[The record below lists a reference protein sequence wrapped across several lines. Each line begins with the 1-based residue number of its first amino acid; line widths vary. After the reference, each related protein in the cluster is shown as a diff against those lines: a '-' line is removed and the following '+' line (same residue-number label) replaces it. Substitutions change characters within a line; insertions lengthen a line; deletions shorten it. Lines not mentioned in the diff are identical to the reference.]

1 VRVGE
6 LSPDAIWFPAD
17 FAGSDYHRLME
28 RRAVLTSGAVIA
40 GAGIAAVTLAACGD
54 NSGSAP
60 DSASGSAPAASAG
73 SASSGVKIAMVSDV
87 PVGSI
92 FAFEDPQGGPAFLL
106 QPAAGTFLA
115 YSGICTHNGCT
126 VGYDE
131 AAAEF
136 ACPCHGA
143 RFEVA
148 TGEPVQGPAQQ
159 PLAKIAVV
167 ESGGTVSYA

>member
-1 VRVGE
+1 
-6 LSPDAIWFPAD
+6 
-17 FAGSDYHRLME
+17 ME

-54 NSGSAP
+54 NSGSAG
-60 DSASGSAPAASAG
+60 SAASSAAPAGSAPAASPG
-73 SASSGVKIAMVSDV
+73 SASSGAQIAKTTDV
-87 PVGSI
+87 PVGSV
-92 FAFEDPQGGPAFLL
+92 FAFQDPQGGPAFLL

-159 PLAKIAVV
+159 PLAKIAIV
-167 ESGGTVSYA
+167 ESGGVISYA

>member
-1 VRVGE
+1 
-6 LSPDAIWFPAD
+6 
-17 FAGSDYHRLME
+17 ME

-40 GAGIAAVTLAACGD
+40 GVGIAAVTLAACGD
-54 NSGSAP
+54 NSGSTGAAA
-60 DSASGSAPAASAG
+60 SAASPAGSAPASSSG
-73 SASSGVKIAMVSDV
+73 TASSGTQIATTADL
-87 PVGSI
+87 PVGSV
-92 FAFEDPQGGPAFLL
+92 FAFQDPQGGPAFLL

-131 AAAEF
+131 SAAEF

-167 ESGGTVSYA
+167 EAGGVISYA

>member
-1 VRVGE
+1 
-6 LSPDAIWFPAD
+6 
-17 FAGSDYHRLME
+17 ME

-40 GAGIAAVTLAACGD
+40 GAGIAAVTLAACSDG
-54 NSGSAP
+54 GSA
-60 DSASGSAPAASAG
+60 SASAGAGSAAASA
-73 SASSGVKIAMVSDV
+73 SAATGQIAKAADV
-87 PVGSI
+87 PVGSV
-92 FAFEDPQGGPAFLL
+92 FAFQDPQGGPAFLL

-131 AAAEF
+131 PAAQF

-143 RFEVA
+143 RFDAA
-148 TGEPVQGPAQQ
+148 TGAVVQGPAQQ

-167 ESGGTVSYA
+167 ESGGVISYA

>member
-1 VRVGE
+1 
-6 LSPDAIWFPAD
+6 
-17 FAGSDYHRLME
+17 ME
-28 RRAVLTSGAVIA
+28 RRAVLTTGAVLA
-40 GAGIAAVTLAACGD
+40 GAGVAAVTLSAC
-54 NSGSAP
+54 SG
-60 DSASGSAPAASAG
+60 GG
-73 SASSGVKIAMVSDV
+73 SASAATSPSAAPVATSAASGTKIAQVSDV
-87 PVGSI
+87 PVGGI

-148 TGEPVQGPAQQ
+148 TGEPVQGPAQK
-159 PLAKIAVV
+159 PLTAIAVV
-167 ESGGTVSYA
+167 ESGGVISYA

>member
-1 VRVGE
+1 
-6 LSPDAIWFPAD
+6 
-17 FAGSDYHRLME
+17 ME

-54 NSGSAP
+54 NSGSAAA
-60 DSASGSAPAASAG
+60 SASAPAPEGSASAASAG
-73 SASSGVKIAMVSDV
+73 SASSGAKIAMASDV

>member
-1 VRVGE
+1 
-6 LSPDAIWFPAD
+6 
-17 FAGSDYHRLME
+17 ME
-28 RRAVLTSGAVIA
+28 RRAVLTSGVVIA

-54 NSGSAP
+54 NSGSAS
-60 DSASGSAPAASAG
+60 SAATPQTPAGSAPASPAG
-73 SASSGVKIAMVSDV
+73 NASSGAQIAQAADV
-87 PVGSI
+87 PVGGI

-148 TGEPVQGPAQQ
+148 TGEPVQGPAQK
-159 PLAKIAVV
+159 PLTAIAVV
-167 ESGGTVSYA
+167 EAGGVISYA

>member
-1 VRVGE
+1 
-6 LSPDAIWFPAD
+6 
-17 FAGSDYHRLME
+17 
-28 RRAVLTSGAVIA
+28 VIA

-54 NSGSAP
+54 NSGSAAA
-60 DSASGSAPAASAG
+60 SASAPAPEGSAPAASAG
-73 SASSGVKIAMVSDV
+73 SASSGAKIAMASDV

-115 YSGICTHNGCT
+115 YSGVCTHNGCT

-131 AAAEF
+131 AASEF

-167 ESGGTVSYA
+167 ESGGVVSYA

>member
-1 VRVGE
+1 
-6 LSPDAIWFPAD
+6 
-17 FAGSDYHRLME
+17 M
-28 RRAVLTSGAVIA
+28 
-40 GAGIAAVTLAACGD
+40 
-54 NSGSAP
+54 
-60 DSASGSAPAASAG
+60 
-73 SASSGVKIAMVSDV
+73 
-87 PVGSI
+87 PVGGI

-115 YSGICTHNGCT
+115 YSGVCTHNGCT

-167 ESGGTVSYA
+167 ESGGVVSYA

>member
-1 VRVGE
+1 MAASAE
-6 LSPDAIWFPAD
+6 SSP
-17 FAGSDYHRLME
+17 M
-28 RRAVLTSGAVIA
+28 
-40 GAGIAAVTLAACGD
+40 
-54 NSGSAP
+54 
-60 DSASGSAPAASAG
+60 APAATSA
-73 SASSGVKIAMVSDV
+73 ASGTKIAQVSDV
-87 PVGSI
+87 PVGSV
-92 FAFEDPQGGPAFLL
+92 FAFEDPEGGPAFLL

-148 TGEPVQGPAQQ
+148 TGEPVQGPAQK
-159 PLAKIAVV
+159 PLTAIAVV
-167 ESGGTVSYA
+167 ESGGVVSYA

>member
-1 VRVGE
+1 
-6 LSPDAIWFPAD
+6 
-17 FAGSDYHRLME
+17 M
-28 RRAVLTSGAVIA
+28 IA

-54 NSGSAP
+54 NSGSAGA
-60 DSASGSAPAASAG
+60 SANSAAPAGSAPAASAG
-73 SASSGVKIAMVSDV
+73 SASSGVKIAMVTDV

-167 ESGGTVSYA
+167 ESGGVVSYA

>member
-1 VRVGE
+1 
-6 LSPDAIWFPAD
+6 
-17 FAGSDYHRLME
+17 
-28 RRAVLTSGAVIA
+28 VIA

-54 NSGSAP
+54 NSGSAAA
-60 DSASGSAPAASAG
+60 SASAPAPEGSAPAASAG
-73 SASSGVKIAMVSDV
+73 SASSGEKIAMVSDV

-115 YSGICTHNGCT
+115 YSGVCTHNGCT

-131 AAAEF
+131 AASEF

-167 ESGGTVSYA
+167 ESGGVVSYA

>member
-1 VRVGE
+1 V
-6 LSPDAIWFPAD
+6 A
-17 FAGSDYHRLME
+17 
-28 RRAVLTSGAVIA
+28 TSA
-40 GAGIAAVTLAACGD
+40 
-54 NSGSAP
+54 
-60 DSASGSAPAASAG
+60 ASGT
-73 SASSGVKIAMVSDV
+73 KIAQVSDI
-87 PVGSI
+87 PVGGI

-115 YSGICTHNGCT
+115 YSGVCTHNGCT

-148 TGEPVQGPAQQ
+148 TGEPVQGPAQK
-159 PLAKIAVV
+159 PLTAIAVV
-167 ESGGTVSYA
+167 ESGGVVSYA

>member
-1 VRVGE
+1 
-6 LSPDAIWFPAD
+6 
-17 FAGSDYHRLME
+17 ME

-54 NSGSAP
+54 NSGSAAA
-60 DSASGSAPAASAG
+60 SASAPAPEGSAPAASAG
-73 SASSGVKIAMVSDV
+73 SASSGEKIAMVSDV

-167 ESGGTVSYA
+167 ESGGVVSYA

>member
-1 VRVGE
+1 
-6 LSPDAIWFPAD
+6 
-17 FAGSDYHRLME
+17 ME

-54 NSGSAP
+54 NSGSAGS
-60 DSASGSAPAASAG
+60 SATSAAPAGSAPAASAG
-73 SASSGVKIAMVSDV
+73 SVSSGAQIAKSTDV
-87 PVGSI
+87 PVGSV
-92 FAFEDPQGGPAFLL
+92 FAFQDPQGGPAFLL

-115 YSGICTHNGCT
+115 YSGVCTHNGCT

-167 ESGGTVSYA
+167 ESGGVISYA

>member
-1 VRVGE
+1 
-6 LSPDAIWFPAD
+6 
-17 FAGSDYHRLME
+17 
-28 RRAVLTSGAVIA
+28 VIA

-54 NSGSAP
+54 NSGSAAA
-60 DSASGSAPAASAG
+60 SASAPAPEGSAPAASAG
-73 SASSGVKIAMVSDV
+73 SASSGEKIAMVSDV

-167 ESGGTVSYA
+167 ESGGVVSYA

>member
-1 VRVGE
+1 
-6 LSPDAIWFPAD
+6 
-17 FAGSDYHRLME
+17 ME
-28 RRAVLTSGAVIA
+28 RRAVLTTGAVIA

-54 NSGSAP
+54 NSGSGAA
-60 DSASGSAPAASAG
+60 SASAPAPEASAPAASAG
-73 SASSGVKIAMVSDV
+73 SASSGAKIAMVSDV
-87 PVGSI
+87 PVGSV
-92 FAFEDPQGGPAFLL
+92 FAFQDPQGGPAFLL

-115 YSGICTHNGCT
+115 YSGVCTHNGCT

-159 PLAKIAVV
+159 PLTKIAVV

>member
-1 VRVGE
+1 
-6 LSPDAIWFPAD
+6 
-17 FAGSDYHRLME
+17 ME

-40 GAGIAAVTLAACGD
+40 GAGIAAATLAACGD
-54 NSGSAP
+54 NSGSAG
-60 DSASGSAPAASAG
+60 SAASSAAPAGSAPAASPG
-73 SASSGVKIAMVSDV
+73 SASSGAQIAKTTDV
-87 PVGSI
+87 PVGSV
-92 FAFEDPQGGPAFLL
+92 FAFQDPQGGPAFLL

-167 ESGGTVSYA
+167 ESGGVISYA

>member
-1 VRVGE
+1 
-6 LSPDAIWFPAD
+6 
-17 FAGSDYHRLME
+17 ME

-40 GAGIAAVTLAACGD
+40 GAGIAAVGLAGCG
-54 NSGSAP
+54 NGAG
-60 DSASGSAPAASAG
+60 AAAPAAAG
-73 SASSGVKIAMVSDV
+73 SSSAAAGGGAASGTVIAKTADV
-87 PVGSI
+87 PVGSV
-92 FAFEDPQGGPAFLL
+92 FAFQDPQGGPAFLL

-131 AAAEF
+131 AASEF

-159 PLAKIAVV
+159 PLVKIAVV
-167 ESGGTVSYA
+167 ESGGVISYA

>member
-1 VRVGE
+1 
-6 LSPDAIWFPAD
+6 
-17 FAGSDYHRLME
+17 ME

-54 NSGSAP
+54 NSGSASGAATAETP
-60 DSASGSAPAASAG
+60 AGSAPASPAG
-73 SASSGVKIAMVSDV
+73 NASSGAQIAQAADV
-87 PVGSI
+87 PVGGI

-106 QPAAGTFLA
+106 QPAAGTYLA

-131 AAAEF
+131 AIAEF
-136 ACPCHGA
+136 VCPCHGA

-148 TGEPVQGPAQQ
+148 TGEPVQGPAQK
-159 PLAKIAVV
+159 PLTAIAVV
-167 ESGGTVSYA
+167 ESGGVITYA

>member
-1 VRVGE
+1 
-6 LSPDAIWFPAD
+6 
-17 FAGSDYHRLME
+17 ME

-54 NSGSAP
+54 NSGSAAA
-60 DSASGSAPAASAG
+60 SASAPAPEGSAPAASAG
-73 SASSGVKIAMVSDV
+73 SASSGAKIAMASDV

>member
-1 VRVGE
+1 
-6 LSPDAIWFPAD
+6 
-17 FAGSDYHRLME
+17 ME
-28 RRAVLTSGAVIA
+28 RRAVLTTGAVLA
-40 GAGIAAVTLAACGD
+40 GAGVAAVTLSACSGG
-54 NSGSAP
+54 GSASTTAS
-60 DSASGSAPAASAG
+60 SAAASEAAPAATSA
-73 SASSGVKIAMVSDV
+73 ASGTQIAQVADV
-87 PVGSI
+87 PVGGI

-167 ESGGTVSYA
+167 ESGGIVSYA

>member
-1 VRVGE
+1 
-6 LSPDAIWFPAD
+6 
-17 FAGSDYHRLME
+17 ME

-40 GAGIAAVTLAACGD
+40 GAGIAAVTLAAC
-54 NSGSAP
+54 SGN
-60 DSASGSAPAASAG
+60 SASGDEAASAAAPAGSAPAASSG
-73 SASSGVKIAMVSDV
+73 SASSGAQIAQAADV
-87 PVGSI
+87 PVGSV
-92 FAFEDPQGGPAFLL
+92 FAFQDPQGGPAFLL
-106 QPAAGTFLA
+106 QPAAGTYLA

-148 TGEPVQGPAQQ
+148 TGEPVQGPAQK
-159 PLAKIAVV
+159 PLTKIAVV
-167 ESGGTVSYA
+167 ESGGVVSYA

>member
-1 VRVGE
+1 
-6 LSPDAIWFPAD
+6 
-17 FAGSDYHRLME
+17 ME

-40 GAGIAAVTLAACGD
+40 GAGIAAVTLAACSDG
-54 NSGSAP
+54 
-60 DSASGSAPAASAG
+60 G
-73 SASSGVKIAMVSDV
+73 SASAPSAEATTAASPAAVAPAGSGKIANASDV
-87 PVGSI
+87 PVGSV
-92 FAFEDPQGGPAFLL
+92 FAFQDPQGGPAFLL

-159 PLAKIAVV
+159 PLTKIAVV
-167 ESGGTVSYA
+167 ESGGVVSYA

>member
-1 VRVGE
+1 
-6 LSPDAIWFPAD
+6 
-17 FAGSDYHRLME
+17 ME

-54 NSGSAP
+54 NSGSAG
-60 DSASGSAPAASAG
+60 SAASSAAPAGSAPAASPG
-73 SASSGVKIAMVSDV
+73 SASSGAQIAKTTDV
-87 PVGSI
+87 PVGSV
-92 FAFEDPQGGPAFLL
+92 FAFQDPQGGPAFLL

-115 YSGICTHNGCT
+115 YSGVCTHNGCT

-167 ESGGTVSYA
+167 ESGGVISYA

>member
-1 VRVGE
+1 
-6 LSPDAIWFPAD
+6 
-17 FAGSDYHRLME
+17 ME

-54 NSGSAP
+54 NSGSAAA
-60 DSASGSAPAASAG
+60 SASAPAPEGSAPAASAG
-73 SASSGVKIAMVSDV
+73 SASSGEKIAMVSDV

-115 YSGICTHNGCT
+115 YSGVCTHNGCT

-131 AAAEF
+131 AASEF

-167 ESGGTVSYA
+167 ESGGVVSYA

>member
-1 VRVGE
+1 
-6 LSPDAIWFPAD
+6 
-17 FAGSDYHRLME
+17 ME

-54 NSGSAP
+54 NSGSAAA
-60 DSASGSAPAASAG
+60 SASAPAPEGSAPAASAG
-73 SASSGVKIAMVSDV
+73 SASSGAKIAMVSEV

-167 ESGGTVSYA
+167 ESGGTISYA

>member
-1 VRVGE
+1 
-6 LSPDAIWFPAD
+6 
-17 FAGSDYHRLME
+17 ME

-54 NSGSAP
+54 NSGSAAA
-60 DSASGSAPAASAG
+60 SASAPAPEGSAPAASAG
-73 SASSGVKIAMVSDV
+73 SASSGEKIAMVSDV

-131 AAAEF
+131 GAAEF

-143 RFEVA
+143 RFEAA
-148 TGEPVQGPAQQ
+148 TGDVVQGPAQR
-159 PLAKIAVV
+159 PLTKIAVV
-167 ESGGTVSYA
+167 ESGGVISYA

>member
-1 VRVGE
+1 
-6 LSPDAIWFPAD
+6 
-17 FAGSDYHRLME
+17 ME

-54 NSGSAP
+54 NSGSAGA
-60 DSASGSAPAASAG
+60 SANSAAPAGSAPAASAG
-73 SASSGVKIAMVSDV
+73 SASSGVKIAMVTDV

-167 ESGGTVSYA
+167 ESGGVVSYA

>member
-1 VRVGE
+1 
-6 LSPDAIWFPAD
+6 
-17 FAGSDYHRLME
+17 ME

-54 NSGSAP
+54 NSGSAAA
-60 DSASGSAPAASAG
+60 SASAPAPEGSAPAASAG
-73 SASSGVKIAMVSDV
+73 SASSGAKIAMVSDV
-87 PVGSI
+87 PVGSV
-92 FAFEDPQGGPAFLL
+92 FAFQDPQGGPAFLL

-131 AAAEF
+131 SAAEF

-167 ESGGTVSYA
+167 ESGGTVNYA

>member
-1 VRVGE
+1 M
-6 LSPDAIWFPAD
+6 PARIGV
-17 FAGSDYHRLME
+17 APPS
-28 RRAVLTSGAVIA
+28 A
-40 GAGIAAVTLAACGD
+40 GARARRVHQHAVETAGLAFD
-54 NSGSAP
+54 P
-60 DSASGSAPAASAG
+60 F
-73 SASSGVKIAMVSDV
+73 V
-87 PVGSI
+87 
-92 FAFEDPQGGPAFLL
+92 FFFEDPQGGPAFLL

>member
-1 VRVGE
+1 
-6 LSPDAIWFPAD
+6 
-17 FAGSDYHRLME
+17 ME

-54 NSGSAP
+54 NSGSAG
-60 DSASGSAPAASAG
+60 SAASSAAPAGSAPAASPG
-73 SASSGVKIAMVSDV
+73 SASSGAQIAKTTDV
-87 PVGSI
+87 PVGSV
-92 FAFEDPQGGPAFLL
+92 FAFQDPQGGPAFLL

-167 ESGGTVSYA
+167 ESGGVISYA